1 MANYNSRRIYN
12 KKLPNGGANYNSGP
26 FTILILDNGTGI
38 DDVKDIIANIDISDT
53 AVVDE
58 KILLVANVEVIDK
71 SISSDDSISVVSNV
85 DVSDNAFGNDLL
97 SIIANLKVSDSGI
110 GNDFGVS
117 TVGAFFVIDSNN
129 ILHPLGVKVT
139 RDSRYELLPATR
151 DNAEE
156 IPGRHGEIDFG
167 TEFKAKMLELDVVT
181 NDGYARLEKAQ
192 LQRLFA
198 KYLDPTKGA
207 KTLIFSDDVEKTYM
221 VKYSGKI
228 DLSPYATWFKFT
240 LPLKMSDPF
249 IIGSFEKTLIGS
261 GKLINNGTFETG
273 LLIEIT
279 GPVTN
284 PSLTIG
290 GETVKYTGTIP
301 GGQKLTIDT
310 GLETAKIGPTN
321 AMTGY
326 NEVFPLLYPGE
337 VTVTASSNITIKWRD
352 KWI

>member
-1 MANYNSRRIYN
+1 M
-12 KKLPNGGANYNSGP
+12 
-26 FTILILDNGTGI
+26 LDNGTGV

-53 AVVDE
+53 ATADE
-58 KILLVANVEVIDK
+58 KILLVANVEVIDQ
-71 SISSDDSISVVSNV
+71 SISSDDSISVISNI
-85 DVSDNAFGNDLL
+85 DVSDTAFGNDLL
-97 SIIANLKVSDSGI
+97 SIIANLKISDSGI
-110 GNDFGVS
+110 GNDISVS

-129 ILHPLGVKVT
+129 ILHPLGVRVTGDSRTELLPST
-139 RDSRYELLPATR
+139 RDST
-151 DNAEE
+151 EE
-156 IPGRHGEIDFG
+156 IPGRHGEMDFG
-167 TEFKAKMLELDVVT
+167 TEFKARMMELSIVT
-181 NDGYARLEKAQ
+181 NNGYAPLEKAH

-207 KTLIFSDDVEKTYM
+207 KTLIFSDDIEKSYL

-228 DLSPYATWFKFT
+228 DPTNHPTWFEFT
-240 LPLKMSDPF
+240 LPFKMSDPF
-249 IIGSFEKTLIGS
+249 INGSFEKTLIGS

-273 LLIEIT
+273 LLIEIA

-290 GETVKYTGTIP
+290 GETVKYTGAIP
-301 GGQKLTIDT
+301 SGQKLTIDT

-337 VTVTASSNITIKWRD
+337 TSVTASSNITIKWRD